1 MTFKF
6 DLNQF
11 IAISISDEMGHIK
24 SRTESC
30 NYCDQYLVH
39 YKAADGRAV
48 ESWFNE
54 DDIIAGEDDGHPGAP
69 IASITL
75 K

>member
-1 MTFKF
+1 MFANSALNSREEAMTFKF

-30 NYCDQYLVH
+30 NYCD
-39 YKAADGRAV
+39 
-48 ESWFNE
+48 
-54 DDIIAGEDDGHPGAP
+54 
-69 IASITL
+69 
-75 K
+75 

>member
-30 NYCDQYLVH
+30 NYCD
-39 YKAADGRAV
+39 
-48 ESWFNE
+48 
-54 DDIIAGEDDGHPGAP
+54 
-69 IASITL
+69 
-75 K
+75 